1 MSRTSAE
8 GTPPAGQA
16 PAAAEGRRRLRPRF
30 GSSLS
35 WRLAVLIISLLAVSA
50 VVTALY
56 AASTVRGNAEANNR
70 ESMANV
76 HRSVGQTLEQAASDV
91 QRFEETALANRKALV
106 RDLTDAQLQAMDQLN
121 AAVGRGSLSL
131 AAAQVIAG
139 QMLFDFRYGAGDY
152 FFAFTPEMVSI
163 VEPNPTFRGD
173 MIDYRDAN
181 GKAFFREF
189 QQVALGPGSG
199 YVDYVGTRVGA
210 AEPSPKVSYVA
221 LFEPWDWVVGTGVYL
236 DDIEAE
242 AASRLAEAEA
252 GLSAVLDG
260 VSFAGAGF
268 FFVLD
273 GEGAVLAG
281 PDDHDVDAL
290 QRTDWGRELAAT
302 LIGVGVDAGN
312 DVAPLVVDAQFDGED
327 TGWRFGVSRI
337 PSEDWVLVSAV
348 PLAEL
353 TRSANALALRQ
364 VLLSAVVLCIGLAIG
379 LLTSRR
385 IVRPVQDLTAA
396 ARALEDD
403 RFDPGALDKAAAR
416 RDEMGALARAFRRMA
431 AEVVE
436 RERALRDRVSRLEV
450 VIDRHKVND
459 EISAITE
466 SDFFRNLERQAE
478 ELRKGSVKETEP
490 DTGVEGGAEGRRQ
503 GESEARW
510 R

>member
-1 MSRTSAE
+1 MSRVSVQGTSPSE
-8 GTPPAGQA
+8 QA
-16 PAAAEGRRRLRPRF
+16 PAEAGGGGGRLRSRF

-50 VVTALY
+50 VITALY
-56 AASTVRGNAEANNR
+56 AASTVRGNADANNR

-76 HRSVGQTLEQAASDV
+76 HRSVGRTLDQAASDV
-91 QRFEETALANRKALV
+91 QRFEETALANRKELL
-106 RDLTDAQLQAMDQLN
+106 RYLTDAQLQAMDQLDD
-121 AAVGRGSLSL
+121 AVGRGSLSL
-131 AAAQVIAG
+131 ADAQDIAG

-181 GKAFFREF
+181 GKAFFQEF
-189 QQVALGPGSG
+189 QQVALGPGAG
-199 YVDYVGTRVGA
+199 YVDYVGTRVGEP
-210 AEPSPKVSYVA
+210 EPSPKVSYVA
-221 LFEPWDWVVGTGVYL
+221 LYEPWDWVVGTGVYL

-252 GLSAVLDG
+252 ELSAVLDG
-260 VSFAGAGF
+260 VSFADAGF

-273 GEGAVLAG
+273 VEGAVLAG

-290 QRTDWGRELAAT
+290 QRTDWGRELATT
-302 LIGVGVDAGN
+302 LVGVGVGVDAGN
-312 DVAPLVVDAQFDGED
+312 DVAPLVAGAQFDGED
-327 TGWRFGVSRI
+327 TGWRFGVSRV
-337 PSEDWVLVSAV
+337 PSQDWVLVSAV

-364 VLLSAVVLCIGLAIG
+364 VLLSALVLCIGLAIG

-385 IVRPVQDLTAA
+385 IVRPVQDLTNA

-403 RFDPGALDKAAAR
+403 KFDPTALDNAAAR
-416 RDEMGALARAFRRMA
+416 RDELGGLARAFRRMA

-436 RERALRDRVSRLEV
+436 RERALRERVSRLEV
-450 VIDRHKVND
+450 VIDRRKVND

-478 ELRKGSVKETEP
+478 ELRRGTVKETEP
-490 DTGVEGGAEGRRQ
+490 DIGG
-503 GESEARW
+503 
-510 R
+510 